1 MLTLF
6 ITEESKLAKV
16 TEIVANVVAP
26 IAQARGDELVDVEY
40 VKERSQYYLRVYVD
54 RVPGGIDIEEIAEL
68 SDIVSEKLDELDPD
82 PFPQPYILE
91 LSSPGLERPIKTQ
104 KDWERAK
111 GEYIHVGLYKKID
124 GNKMYEGTLKDFDD
138 DKITLDVKIKTRRKE
153 IEIPRD
159 AIANIRFAVEF

>member
-1 MLTLF
+1 M
-6 ITEESKLAKV
+6 AKV

-104 KDWERAK
+104 KDWEKAK
-111 GEYIHVGLYKKID
+111 GEYVHVGLYKKID

>member
-91 LSSPGLERPIKTQ
+91 LSSP
-104 KDWERAK
+104 
-111 GEYIHVGLYKKID
+111 
-124 GNKMYEGTLKDFDD
+124 
-138 DKITLDVKIKTRRKE
+138 
-153 IEIPRD
+153 
-159 AIANIRFAVEF
+159 

>member
-1 MLTLF
+1 M
-6 ITEESKLAKV
+6 AKV

>member
-1 MLTLF
+1 M
-6 ITEESKLAKV
+6 AKV

-54 RVPGGIDIEEIAEL
+54 RVTGGIDIEEIAEL

>member
-1 MLTLF
+1 M
-6 ITEESKLAKV
+6 AKV

-68 SDIVSEKLDELDPD
+68 SDIVSEKLDELEPD

-91 LSSPGLERPIKTQ
+91 LSSPGLERPIKTE
-104 KDWERAK
+104 KDWEKAK
-111 GEYIHVGLYKKID
+111 GEYVHVGLYKKID
-124 GNKMYEGTLKDFDD
+124 GNKMYEGTLKDFDE
-138 DKITLDVKIKTRRKE
+138 DKVILDVKIKTRRKE